1 MFFYQMHSHR
11 SQPQHLPLKEAA
23 AGLVRVLSDDSA
35 VQIALQKRIVQS
47 TSVYF
52 FSHVDENSRVKCEA
66 IEEISSS

>member
-1 MFFYQMHSHR
+1 MFIYQMHSHR

-23 AGLVRVLSDDSA
+23 GLVRVLSDESA

>member
-1 MFFYQMHSHR
+1 M
-11 SQPQHLPLKEAA
+11 
-23 AGLVRVLSDDSA
+23 LSDDSA
-35 VQIALQKRIVQS
+35 VQIALQKRIVES